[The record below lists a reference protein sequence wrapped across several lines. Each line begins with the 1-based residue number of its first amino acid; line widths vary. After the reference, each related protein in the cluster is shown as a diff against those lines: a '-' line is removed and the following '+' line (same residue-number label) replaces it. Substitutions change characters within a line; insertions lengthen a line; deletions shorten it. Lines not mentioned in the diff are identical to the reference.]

1 MSLCDIFP
9 DDPSCATEVNPTPVD
24 DEVEDPDS
32 NNEIEEEDIV
42 AGEAS
47 GVEDDDEGKAM
58 EE

>member
-9 DDPSCATEVNPTPVD
+9 DDPSCAIEVDPTPVD
-24 DEVEDPDS
+24 DGVEDPDS
-32 NNEIEEEDIV
+32 NNEIEEEDID

>member
-9 DDPSCATEVNPTPVD
+9 DDPSCAIEVDPIPVD

-32 NNEIEEEDIV
+32 NNEIEEEVIDD
-42 AGEAS
+42 GEVD
-47 GVEDDDEGKAM
+47 GVKDDDEGKAV

>member
-9 DDPSCATEVNPTPVD
+9 DDPSCAIEVDPIPV

-32 NNEIEEEDIV
+32 NNEIEEEVIDD
-42 AGEAS
+42 GEVD
-47 GVEDDDEGKAM
+47 GVEDDDEGKAV